1 MANAPICIQ
10 RLLTKPP
17 LLFVCPSIAGS
28 SLDSGQP
35 LAEDF
40 PGSRINQV
48 DLRTDRTSQRLEGSF
63 AVFGW
68 AAVLSWAVR
77 DEALDV
83 VAVHDGVNYG
93 CLLNV

>member
-1 MANAPICIQ
+1 MNCRRKIRILI
-10 RLLTKPP
+10 RLAA
-17 LLFVCPSIAGS
+17 IA
-28 SLDSGQP
+28 QP

-48 DLRTDRTSQRLEGSF
+48 DSRTDHTSQRLEGSF